1 MFSRIS
7 VLAVALLLTGH
18 LTEPSVA
25 QTVGYADAI
34 DQLGTSCGPDIAKF
48 CKNESLGGGRVRQC
62 LLRNQSSVSTRCI
75 GSVNALTGLL
85 QKRAAAR
92 ASVMRVC
99 DVDIKRRCS
108 GVEVGDG
115 NLLECF
121 FKTKENVSAPCRQA
135 VADAGFEVGLASPS
149 TTNAPIKL
157 TAVELVTSLQG
168 VEAPATS
175 ISAAQLRQLAA
186 QSIADPARKERVNRT
201 PMFGQLDQLA
211 QFTIAVQFDFNS
223 ARIRPDSF
231 RAVGLMADALY
242 SPYLQGYKFLIV
254 GHTDAK
260 GSREYNLK
268 LSQQRAD
275 AIREALMDPFG
286 IPASRIEA
294 VGLGEEQLLNS
305 AKPDAAEN
313 RRVQLINIGK

>member
-34 DQLGTSCGPDIAKF
+34 DQLGISCGPDIAKF

-62 LLRNQSSVSTRCI
+62 LLRNQGSVSARCV
-75 GSVNALTGLL
+75 GSINALTSLL

-92 ASVMRVC
+92 ASVMQVC

-135 VADAGFEVGLASPS
+135 VADAGFEVGLASSS

-157 TAVELVTSLQG
+157 TSADLVNSLQG

>member
-1 MFSRIS
+1 MFGRSL
-7 VLAVALLLTGH
+7 VLAVVFAVLFSQ
-18 LTEPSVA
+18 PVFA

-34 DQLGTSCGPDIAKF
+34 DQLGASCGPDIAKY
-48 CKNESLGGGRVRQC
+48 CKNESLGGGRVREC
-62 LLRNQSSVSTRCI
+62 LLRNQGNVSARCV
-75 GSVNALTGLL
+75 GSINALTSLL

-99 DVDIKRRCS
+99 DLDIKRRCS
-108 GVEVGDG
+108 GVEAGDG

-121 FKTKENVSAPCRQA
+121 YKTKQNISPACQQA
-135 VADAGFEVGLASPS
+135 VADAGYEVGLASPS
-149 TTNAPIKL
+149 TTRGPIKL
-157 TAVELVTSLQG
+157 TSAELVNSLQG
-168 VEAPATS
+168 VEAPTTR

-186 QSIADPARKERVNRT
+186 QSIADPARSERVNRA
-201 PMFGQLDQLA
+201 PVFAQLDQLA

-223 ARIRPDSF
+223 ARIRPDFF

-242 SPYLQGYKFLIV
+242 SPYLQGYRILIV

-260 GSREYNLK
+260 GGREYNLK

-275 AIREALMDPFG
+275 AIRDALINPFG
-286 IPASRIEA
+286 VSPSRIEA

-305 AKPDAAEN
+305 SKPDAAEN